1 MDFISMCFN
10 FIVNFGIFICIC
22 AGFIVVKDS
31 IKRSQTRSYFKSNI
45 IYIKETKS
53 INTKNPTVHVDVSK
67 NNLARFNTDD
77 LAALKNYFYDI
88 FHRFEVAYNNLDY
101 ATMKA
106 LSTKQVYQNYYT
118 GISLDLKAGRK
129 KIIDNIVREKVVLFE
144 LDSTSM
150 KQTASLY
157 VEISYFNYVVD
168 KHGYVVKGNKHYAK
182 KDKFVVNFRK
192 DFNNKELHNCPNCG
206 ARLNDGKCSYCK
218 SVLLEEEFKIS
229 AIKKIVN

>member
-1 MDFISMCFN
+1 MDFISMCFS

-22 AGFIVVKDS
+22 AGFIVLKDS
-31 IKRSQTRSYFKSNI
+31 IKRSQTKSYFRSNI
-45 IYIKETKS
+45 IYIKEQKYS
-53 INTKNPTVHVDVSK
+53 NTKYPTVYKDVSK
-67 NNLARFNTDD
+67 NDLAKFNTDD
-77 LAALKNYFYDI
+77 LASLKNYFYDI

-129 KIIDNIVREKVVLFE
+129 KIIDNIIREKVVLFE

-150 KQTASLY
+150 KQTASMY

-168 KHGYVVKGNKHYAK
+168 KHGYVVRGNKHYAK
-182 KDKFVVNFRK
+182 RDKFVVNFRK
-192 DFNNKELHNCPNCG
+192 DFNNKEIHNCPNCG
-206 ARLNDGKCSYCK
+206 AHLIDGKCSYCK

-229 AIKKIVN
+229 AIKKIVE